1 MRKDRILI
9 RLTLMVWTVIHFR
22 EALNRMTT

>member
-1 MRKDRILI
+1 MKRDRILI